1 MPRETLQIEIGNN
14 QTAKIVVTPAAMPMS
29 APRSDQ
35 AGDTTSP
42 SQRMVQAA
50 FDRFNLPAAAPAAG
64 LGSSGR
70 VGGATPVRGPAE
82 LLSSGQA
89 SERGV
94 HTGIAGAPYGQ
105 MQGTAA
111 GAADRNRRPSSSSP
125 GGGRL
130 SAGRPGSRGGVSAF
144 RPAIGTGLVR

>member
-70 VGGATPVRGPAE
+70 VRGGTPVRGPAE
-82 LLSSGQA
+82 LLSSAQA
-89 SERGV
+89 SEIGV
-94 HTGIAGAPYGQ
+94 HAGIAGAHGQ